1 MELRGEL
8 ETCSFVLRLG
18 LWMALRLC
26 KYGCTPMRSVVVP
39 LALGLS
45 GGVVVEEPARIC
57 SGGVYGALDLGGV
70 LASYSL
76 RLRMDSRLC
85 SGLCKNGCLL

>member
-1 MELRGEL
+1 MCGEL
-8 ETCSFVLRLG
+8 ETCSFALRLG
-18 LWMALRLC
+18 LWMAIMLC
-26 KYGCTPMRSVVVP
+26 KYGCTPVRSVVVP
-39 LALGLS
+39 LALGLI
-45 GGVVVEEPARIC
+45 GGVVVEEPTSIC
-57 SGGVYGALDLGGV
+57 SGGVYGALEVGGL